1 MTIIAEYGFIFI
13 LFIAAV
19 IYAVKPL
26 ILPPLVS
33 SWNSIDYKSDLLR
46 RKQLLYRQI
55 KELDIEYSAGSI
67 TAEDYEFNRQ
77 EIKIEVSAVISDL
90 NKLSK

>member
-1 MTIIAEYGFIFI
+1 MTLWIEYGVIFI
-13 LFIAAV
+13 VFTAAV

-26 ILPPLVS
+26 LLPPSLDSRKSV
-33 SWNSIDYKSDLLR
+33 DVKSDLKR

-55 KELDIEYSAGSI
+55 KELEIEYSAGNL
-67 TAEDYEFNRQ
+67 TVVDYESNRQ

-90 NKLSK
+90 IKLS

>member
-1 MTIIAEYGFIFI
+1 MTLWIEYGVIFI
-13 LFIAAV
+13 VFTAAV

-26 ILPPLVS
+26 ILPRFPDSRRSV
-33 SWNSIDYKSDLLR
+33 DVKSDLKR

-55 KELDIEYSAGSI
+55 KELEIEYSVGNL
-67 TAEDYEFNRQ
+67 TAVDYESNRQ

-90 NKLSK
+90 NKLS